1 MDKKP
6 LVSIVIVNW
15 NGMRFLKDCL
25 ESLKKARYPNR
36 EIIFV
41 DNASADESVAFVKKN
56 YPEMKIIQNTENLG
70 YAEGHEKAI
79 QQAKGSLVLLLST
92 DTILEQNVLEELVK
106 GIYSEKNIGCV
117 MPKLVMHPQKDKI
130 DSVGSFFIQ
139 NGMTYHYGREKNP
152 RDAKYNKKMFVY
164 TAKGAC
170 LLFKASV
177 LKKIGL
183 FDKDFFAYFEETD
196 LCHRVWLSGNKVL
209 YWPYCFVY
217 HKGGGASG
225 QMVSSFIQFH
235 SYKNRI
241 CAYLKNLSAENL
253 VWVLP
258 QLFLIYQITS
268 LVHVVIG
275 RFGVAGAV
283 QKAIWWNIF

>member
-1 MDKKP
+1 
-6 LVSIVIVNW
+6 
-15 NGMRFLKDCL
+15 
-25 ESLKKARYPNR
+25 
-36 EIIFV
+36 
-41 DNASADESVAFVKKN
+41 
-56 YPEMKIIQNTENLG
+56 
-70 YAEGHEKAI
+70 
-79 QQAKGSLVLLLST
+79 
-92 DTILEQNVLEELVK
+92 
-106 GIYSEKNIGCV
+106 
-117 MPKLVMHPQKDKI
+117 
-130 DSVGSFFIQ
+130 
-139 NGMTYHYGREKNP
+139 
-152 RDAKYNKKMFVY
+152 MFVY

-217 HKGGGASG
+217 HKGGGASQ
-225 QMVSSFIQFH
+225 QMISSFIQFH

-241 CAYLKNLSAENL
+241 CAYLKNLSVENL
-253 VWVLP
+253 IRVLP

-268 LVHVVIG
+268 LIHVVIG

-283 QKAIWWNIF
+283 QKAIWWNIFHVSETLKKRKYVQEHIRTLSDDDFLPAVTRSVGLGYYIGLLIGLSQYKD